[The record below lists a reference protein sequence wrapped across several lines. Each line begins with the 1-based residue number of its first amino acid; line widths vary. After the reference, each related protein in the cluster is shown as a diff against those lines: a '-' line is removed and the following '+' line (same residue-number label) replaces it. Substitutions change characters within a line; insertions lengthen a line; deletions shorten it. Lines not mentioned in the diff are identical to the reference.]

1 MNYKRLNNMT
11 GADKILNK
19 RIASIFLNELES
31 FKNDLIALPEEN
43 NSDTIKFNIHKIR
56 PSMIIFELDSLL
68 EKYESLVER
77 KKNENKLENQDS
89 ELLETINDTDNKI
102 NHIKEFIQ
110 SI

>member
-11 GADKILNK
+11 GMDKILNK

-31 FKNDLIALPEEN
+31 FKNDLIALPNEK

-56 PSMIIFELDSLL
+56 PSMIIFELDTLL
-68 EKYESLVER
+68 EKYESLAVR
-77 KKNENKLENQDS
+77 KKREEQLNNQDP
-89 ELLETINDTDNKI
+89 ELLATINETENRTLQ
-102 NHIKEFIQ
+102 IKEFIQ